1 MPRAL
6 KNLDLSLGPPARNVG
21 VECPRVRADAPLPLP
36 GQWTSR
42 LSVNCPSYRAK
53 AGSGRSRTGHGLL
66 TPAARSR
73 DSSARE
79 R

>member
-36 GQWTSR
+36 GQ
-42 LSVNCPSYRAK
+42 
-53 AGSGRSRTGHGLL
+53 
-66 TPAARSR
+66 
-73 DSSARE
+73 
-79 R
+79 